1 MAYTSKDPRRRAAY
15 RERQKLYKRRRY
27 AQLKALNLLKGT
39 PSVALRWSQYDP
51 GYQAAL
57 LFYKE
62 HGTFSSPPCSL
73 KQAQGARIKFHLYK
87 KAVHKAIES
96 GVDYD
101 PILLDLVDILRHV
114 TVTIEPTG
122 DADEGFY
129 IVRLYRDIWA
139 ASLDESLE

>member
-1 MAYTSKDPRRRAAY
+1 M
-15 RERQKLYKRRRY
+15 
-27 AQLKALNLLKGT
+27 
-39 PSVALRWSQYDP
+39 ALRWSQYDP
-51 GYQAAL
+51 GYQTAL
-57 LFYKE
+57 LSYKE

-114 TVTIEPTG
+114 TVTIEPAAG
-122 DADEGFY
+122 ADEGLH
-129 IVRLYRDIWA
+129 VVKLYRDIWA
-139 ASLDESLE
+139 APLSESLE